1 MGQEKGPD
9 RIFEMAS
16 FWKARALQTAVVMG
30 VFDALADGPRTA
42 VGLARRFRAKVR
54 SLELLL
60 NARLLLLAPCNE
72 AIGGCHVR
80 PSAACHGY
88 VVTAATASARR

>member
-1 MGQEKGPD
+1 MGREKGPD

-42 VGLARRFRAKVR
+42 VGLARRFKARAR

-60 NARLLLLAPCNE
+60 NALVGMGLLVKR
-72 AIGGCHVR
+72 GGR
-80 PSAACHGY
+80 FGNS
-88 VVTAATASARR
+88 